1 VKSGLFFNCIQ
12 ELFARTYSL
21 VTGNEPY
28 PLRSLLLQECQRLS
42 PRRILDVGC
51 GSGCYALPGY
61 NYLGIDPNPRYI
73 AYCRQQRPGE
83 FREMSAEALDLPD
96 KTFDVV
102 ICFSVG
108 HHLPGHALKR
118 VCSEIKR
125 VLTDDGVFFFADAV
139 RPVVRF
145 KPVAALLE
153 LLDEGRWFRTEDDY
167 LDLLGKEFFIAQ
179 KRQIVDQFYRTLV
192 LSCRKNSSNAI
203 G

>member
-1 VKSGLFFNCIQ
+1 MKSGLFFNCIQ

-28 PLRSLLLQECQRLS
+28 PLRSLLLRECQRLS

-61 NYLGIDPNPRYI
+61 DYLGIDPNPRYI
-73 AYCRQQRPGE
+73 AYCRRQRPGE
-83 FREMSAEALDLPD
+83 FREMSADALDFPD
-96 KTFDVV
+96 NTFDLV

-108 HHLPGHALKR
+108 HHLPNDAFKR

-125 VLTDDGVFFFADAV
+125 VLTDGGVFFFADAV
-139 RPVVRF
+139 RPIVGF
-145 KPVAALLE
+145 KPMAALLE
-153 LLDEGRWFRTEDDY
+153 WLDEGRWFRKENDY
-167 LDLLGKEFFIAQ
+167 IDLLDDEFLIVQ
-179 KRQIVDQFYRTLV
+179 KRQMVDQFYRTLV
-192 LSCRKNSSNAI
+192 LSCRKKSPNAI